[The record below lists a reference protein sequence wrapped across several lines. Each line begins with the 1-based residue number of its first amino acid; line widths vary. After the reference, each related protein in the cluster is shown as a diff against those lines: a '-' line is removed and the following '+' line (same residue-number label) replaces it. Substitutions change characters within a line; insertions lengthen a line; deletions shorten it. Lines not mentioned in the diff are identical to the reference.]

1 MRFSPSIS
9 TLVFDELLTT
19 LEVIGV
25 DNTIKTLKEAKTKSI
40 LQNYDVDFVV
50 NSISSMTGVESERIL
65 CGIDRSD
72 ERKMALALCVYY
84 IKNECGYT
92 YNDLKRIFGKDES
105 ALWRYYSIVEHIPE
119 KPKTEFDKKLSG
131 YVKKMKLLITQ
142 RKIKK

>member
-40 LQNYDVDFVV
+40 LQNYDIDFLV
-50 NSISSMTGVESERIL
+50 NSVSSITGVDSDRIL
-65 CGIDRSD
+65 YGIDRSD
-72 ERKMALALCVYY
+72 DRKMALALCVYFV
-84 IKNECGYT
+84 KVECGYT
-92 YNDLKRIFGKDES
+92 YIDLKKIFSKDES
-105 ALWRYYSIVEHIPE
+105 ALWRYYIMVDQLPE
-119 KPKTEFDKKLSG
+119 KPKTEFDKKLIS
-131 YVKKMKLLITQ
+131 YVKKMKLLLTQ

>member
-40 LQNYDVDFVV
+40 LQNYDIDFVL
-50 NSISSMTGVESERIL
+50 NSVSSITKVESERIL
-65 CGIDRSD
+65 YGTDRTD
-72 ERKMALALCVYY
+72 ERKMALALCIYY
-84 IKNECGYT
+84 IKNECDYT
-92 YNDLKRIFGKDES
+92 YIDLKRIFNKDES
-105 ALWRYYSIVEHIPE
+105 ALWRYYSMVEHIPE
-119 KPKTEFDKKLSG
+119 KPKTEFDKILSS
-131 YVKKMKLLITQ
+131 YTKKMKLLLTQ